1 MLANNEFN
9 HLKSMFIMK
18 LALNSIILYLSLSQY
33 EIRAMWPQNE
43 LINIPFY
50 SKFWNNSFKIDS
62 EILVEVTCETTWD
75 DDF

>member
-75 DDF
+75 DF